1 MKKTE
6 DGKTYIQVKDILFIE
21 QENLCKIPKTI
32 FDKIFNRYSRV
43 INNYGR
49 VITPDAYD
57 SYIELDTKEELEFLS
72 YQDYILDENY
82 LEELS
87 YEKLLKVLDENY
99 KKLDKNAK
107 EYLDNRNNASFDI
120 RKNDKEEEMLKY
132 IKTVLLE
139 YKEKKKLNKKLE
151 LINRN
156 E

>member
-1 MKKTE
+1 M
-6 DGKTYIQVKDILFIE
+6 
-21 QENLCKIPKTI
+21 
-32 FDKIFNRYSRV
+32 
-43 INNYGR
+43 
-49 VITPDAYD
+49 
-57 SYIELDTKEELEFLS
+57 
-72 YQDYILDENY
+72 
-82 LEELS
+82 
-87 YEKLLKVLDENY
+87 LDENY

>member
-6 DGKTYIQVKDILFIE
+6 DGKTYIQIKDILFIE

-87 YEKLLKVLDENY
+87 YEELLKLLDEIY
-99 KKLDKNAK
+99 KKIDKNAK
-107 EYLDNRNNASFDI
+107 EYLGNRNNASFDI